1 MAMVARVLASFC
13 RPASSTKAI
22 DGHARRSAFEF
33 NAKRLRSG
41 ELMNI
46 VRPLSLCLWLLVSSV
61 AAPAWAEFRAV
72 QSPAAILYDGP
83 SKQAKKLYVA
93 PRGMPIEVL
102 SILPLWI
109 KIRDQTGDVLWIERS
124 DLGPV
129 KSVLTVAVANIHQTA
144 LETSPLLFQV
154 ERGVLLEITE
164 APAPSVPGWV
174 KVKHADGSYGFVKL
188 AEIYGL

>member
-1 MAMVARVLASFC
+1 M
-13 RPASSTKAI
+13 K
-22 DGHARRSAFEF
+22 
-33 NAKRLRSG
+33 
-41 ELMNI
+41 I
-46 VRPLSLCLWLLVSSV
+46 VRPLSLSLGLLLGLSM
-61 AAPAWAEFRAV
+61 AAPALAEFRAV
-72 QSPAAILYDGP
+72 QSAAAILYDGP

-102 SILPLWI
+102 SILPAWI

-129 KSVLTVAVANIHQTA
+129 KAVLTVAVANVHQTA
-144 LETSPLLFQV
+144 IETSPLLFQV

-164 APAPSVPGWV
+164 APAPSAPAWV
-174 KVKHADGSYGFVKL
+174 KIKHVDGSYGYVKL

>member
-1 MAMVARVLASFC
+1 MKTVKPQVTQRRLVHPLLLSFGLLLGLTAAMPSF
-13 RPASSTKAI
+13 
-22 DGHARRSAFEF
+22 
-33 NAKRLRSG
+33 
-41 ELMNI
+41 
-46 VRPLSLCLWLLVSSV
+46 
-61 AAPAWAEFRAV
+61 AEFRAV

-102 SILPLWI
+102 SILPTWI

-129 KSVLTVAVANIHQTA
+129 KAVLTVAIANVYQAA
-144 LETSPLLFQV
+144 LDTSPLLFQV
-154 ERGVLLEITE
+154 ERGVLLEISE
-164 APAPSVPGWV
+164 APTTSSPTWV
-174 KVKHADGSYGFVKL
+174 KVKHADGSSGYVKL

>member
-1 MAMVARVLASFC
+1 M
-13 RPASSTKAI
+13 K
-22 DGHARRSAFEF
+22 
-33 NAKRLRSG
+33 
-41 ELMNI
+41 I
-46 VRPLSLCLWLLVSSV
+46 VRPLSLSLGLLMGLSV
-61 AAPAWAEFRAV
+61 AAPAFAEFRAV
-72 QSPAAILYDGP
+72 QSAAAILYDGP

-102 SILPLWI
+102 SILPAWI
-109 KIRDQTGDVLWIERS
+109 KIRDQTGDVLWMERS

-129 KSVLTVAVANIHQTA
+129 KAVLTVALANVYQTA

-164 APAPSVPGWV
+164 APAPSAPGWV
-174 KVKHADGSYGFVKL
+174 KIKHADGSYGYVKL

>member
-1 MAMVARVLASFC
+1 M
-13 RPASSTKAI
+13 K
-22 DGHARRSAFEF
+22 
-33 NAKRLRSG
+33 
-41 ELMNI
+41 I
-46 VRPLSLCLWLLVSSV
+46 VRPLSLCLGLILGFSV
-61 AAPAWAEFRAV
+61 AAPVFAEFRAV

-109 KIRDQTGDVLWIERS
+109 KIRDQTGDVLWMERS

-129 KSVLTVAVANIHQTA
+129 KSVLTVVVANIYQTA

-164 APAPSVPGWV
+164 AQAPSAPGWV
-174 KVKHADGSYGFVKL
+174 KVRHADGSFGYVKL

>member
-1 MAMVARVLASFC
+1 M
-13 RPASSTKAI
+13 KI
-22 DGHARRSAFEF
+22 
-33 NAKRLRSG
+33 AKPFLFSRGL
-41 ELMNI
+41 L
-46 VRPLSLCLWLLVSSV
+46 LSLLLG
-61 AAPAWAEFRAV
+61 AFGTGNALAEFRAV

-102 SILPLWI
+102 SILPTWI

-129 KSVLTVAVANIHQTA
+129 KSVLTVALANVHQTA

-154 ERGVLLEITE
+154 ERGVLMEIVE
-164 APAPSVPGWV
+164 APSPNAPGWV
-174 KVKHADGSYGFVKL
+174 RVKHADGSNGYVKL

>member
-1 MAMVARVLASFC
+1 M
-13 RPASSTKAI
+13 K
-22 DGHARRSAFEF
+22 
-33 NAKRLRSG
+33 
-41 ELMNI
+41 I
-46 VRPLSLCLWLLVSSV
+46 VHQVSLSLSLVLGLLS
-61 AAPAWAEFRAV
+61 AGPALAEFRAV
-72 QSPAAILYDGP
+72 QSPAAVLYDGP

-102 SILPLWI
+102 SILPQWI

-129 KSVLTVAVANIHQTA
+129 KSVLTVVLANVYQTA

-154 ERGVLLEITE
+154 ERGVLLEIAE
-164 APAPSVPGWV
+164 SPAPNSPGWV
-174 KVKHADGSYGFVKL
+174 RVKHPDGSNGYVKL